1 MRTTDDDLCQL
12 NELFDQYN
20 IDKKDREIILR
31 SIYVIFKHNEFQRR
45 MTKEFPHHGNTPLG
59 IHILQDVIV
68 TYLLSKKYMAKHPK
82 IEFNLDLALKIAM
95 MHDLYTEPWQN
106 NPHGKVKHFFN
117 KHGFRHPIE
126 AVINSCNWFPELFQ
140 DKCKAEV
147 LIDGVVHHM
156 YPLPVRR
163 FEINDHNLLELRNFD
178 DIKNIDNSILEILSK
193 SSNRRKIGQV
203 SLNKS
208 LYIEGIIM
216 SKADRIV
223 SRENIKNIDS
233 AIALVTGRNRSL
245 SK

>member
-1 MRTTDDDLCQL
+1 MNGKEFIKAVDTV
-12 NELFDQYN
+12 EKEKG
-20 IDKKDREIILR
+20 IDREIIFE
-31 SIYVIFKHNEFQRR
+31 SINVVFGHDEFQKR
-45 MTKEFPHHGNTPLG
+45 MTKEFPHHGDTTLG

-68 TYLLSKKYMAKHPK
+68 TYILSKKYMAKYPK
-82 IEFNLDLALKIAM
+82 TKFNLDLALKIAM

-126 AVINSCNWFPELFQ
+126 AVINSCCWFPELFQ
-140 DKCKAEV
+140 DKYKREV
-147 LIDGVVHHM
+147 LIDGIVHHM

-163 FEINDHNLLELRNFD
+163 FEINNHNLLELRNFD
-178 DIKNIDNSILEILSK
+178 RIKNIDNSILEILSK

-203 SLNKS
+203 SLSKS
-208 LYIEGIIM
+208 LYIEGTIM

-245 SK
+245 NK